1 MKKISADASISGN
14 ASPVTVPFTAYLAA
28 KGFLEDLLAELGDEV
43 IEVRGRLVLAKGA
56 PRSAAWAQ
64 NTWETPV
71 FLPIESI
78 GDGAR
83 KLTAIQR
90 NWHLHS
96 EENHRRASL
105 IQEKLPHVSEKPR
118 HFGEAAPTAPL
129 GSWTLWE
136 PNLILASARCS
147 SPFPDGVVQFH
158 ENKIDPPSRAY
169 LKLWESFTLLPKRPG
184 PGDLCL
190 DLGSAPGGWTWVLAS
205 LGSKHM
211 GNARL
216 PAHRIHRRRRTQ
228 AHRHPAELASA
239 FRGKPS
245 PGLPHPGETP
255 PRLRKAASFRR
266 SRAHGPARLM
276 DTVGA
281 QPHPRFGPVLV
292 AVPRRRGAVP

>member
-96 EENHRRASL
+96 EENH
-105 IQEKLPHVSEKPR
+105 
-118 HFGEAAPTAPL
+118 
-129 GSWTLWE
+129 
-136 PNLILASARCS
+136 
-147 SPFPDGVVQFH
+147 
-158 ENKIDPPSRAY
+158 
-169 LKLWESFTLLPKRPG
+169 
-184 PGDLCL
+184 
-190 DLGSAPGGWTWVLAS
+190 
-205 LGSKHM
+205 
-211 GNARL
+211 
-216 PAHRIHRRRRTQ
+216 
-228 AHRHPAELASA
+228 
-239 FRGKPS
+239 